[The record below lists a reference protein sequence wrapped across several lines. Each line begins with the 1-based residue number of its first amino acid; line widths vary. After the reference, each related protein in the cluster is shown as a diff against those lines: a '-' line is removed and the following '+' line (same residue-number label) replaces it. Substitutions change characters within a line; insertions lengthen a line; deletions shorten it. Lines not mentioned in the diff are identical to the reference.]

1 MTWGS
6 FGLSH
11 TRGIHDAAGQSAK
24 RDGLICNPALSR
36 WLGLKAC
43 WLLPSILFCNSMIR
57 SFHSQKLLGV
67 PSSPLH
73 NFHCT
78 PQSTVSGKAYTFE
91 NPIILSFFVHPQ
103 RFPSIFPLIPSNCL
117 PDSGNITIGCLA
129 QGFKP
134 DPVSFSWRKSNQII
148 DANLSEDFPS
158 LAQPDG
164 TFTTSSQVIVPVTD
178 WNKYSHF
185 YCTAVHYNHNETIQ
199 VIRPS
204 KFMHLLCS
212 IQSCSLSRPAVYI
225 LPPAAEEQELKET
238 VTLTCLVKN
247 FCPSDIFLQWLH
259 NGQLVNATEYYISEP
274 IPQSGSNSQF
284 FLYSMLTVNEQQWSS
299 GDTFT
304 CMVGHEALPFNT
316 TQKTVD
322 KKTGGPSSP
331 PSVYILPPPTEEL
344 ALKETATLTCL
355 ANNFYPNE
363 VLVQWLQNN
372 QPVSRSKY
380 ITSKPTQESEKQNSY
395 YVYSKLTISEQDWS
409 NNDQFTCVVGHEA
422 LPLYTTQKTID
433 KTMGKPAVINVSL
446 QFSDTLT
453 TCY

>member
-1 MTWGS
+1 MGKEAH
-6 FGLSH
+6 SH
-11 TRGIHDAAGQSAK
+11 Q
-24 RDGLICNPALSR
+24 
-36 WLGLKAC
+36 AC
-43 WLLPSILFCNSMIR
+43 WSNHHPVHLPGGCRKIRLERVQRRKTRIIWGLETKLYEERWKELGIFSLESRRLRGDRIALYEYVKGCHKEEGKDHFSII
-57 SFHSQKLLGV
+57 
-67 PSSPLH
+67 
-73 NFHCT
+73 
-78 PQSTVSGKAYTFE
+78 PQY
-91 NPIILSFFVHPQ
+91 PQ

-178 WNKYSHF
+178 WNKYMLMKQSNYVKNSKKCKFDIVDVSCEVASDTSRPHGQ
-185 YCTAVHYNHNETIQ
+185 HSS
-199 VIRPS
+199 RPS
-204 KFMHLLCS
+204 CPPPSPGVHLK
-212 IQSCSLSRPAVYI
+212 
-225 LPPAAEEQELKET
+225 EQELKET

>member
-1 MTWGS
+1 
-6 FGLSH
+6 
-11 TRGIHDAAGQSAK
+11 
-24 RDGLICNPALSR
+24 
-36 WLGLKAC
+36 
-43 WLLPSILFCNSMIR
+43 
-57 SFHSQKLLGV
+57 
-67 PSSPLH
+67 
-73 NFHCT
+73 
-78 PQSTVSGKAYTFE
+78 
-91 NPIILSFFVHPQ
+91 
-103 RFPSIFPLIPSNCL
+103 
-117 PDSGNITIGCLA
+117 ITIGCLA

-204 KFMHLLCS
+204 KFMHLLFDVETIRPSFADIFINNSAKLTCKIS
-212 IQSCSLSRPAVYI
+212 NIHPGTDLSTLDVSWTQGPNKKPLDTKLGQPMDQENGLQYIEATATVCATEWNSEEIFTCKVDWPGVLPVPKEKTLAHETKQLSCSLSRPAVYI

-322 KKTGGPSSP
+322 KKTGK
-331 PSVYILPPPTEEL
+331 PSVVNV
-344 ALKETATLTCL
+344 TL
-355 ANNFYPNE
+355 
-363 VLVQWLQNN
+363 VL
-372 QPVSRSKY
+372 
-380 ITSKPTQESEKQNSY
+380 
-395 YVYSKLTISEQDWS
+395 
-409 NNDQFTCVVGHEA
+409 NDT
-422 LPLYTTQKTID
+422 D
-433 KTMGKPAVINVSL
+433 S
-446 QFSDTLT
+446 S
-453 TCY
+453 CY

>member
-73 NFHCT
+73 NFH
-78 PQSTVSGKAYTFE
+78 Y
-91 NPIILSFFVHPQ
+91 PQ

-185 YCTAVHYNHNETIQ
+185 YYWNLLSQIIKIPYEIPSTFLGMIPHIHDSCYPSACSENDPKVDVET
-199 VIRPS
+199 IRPS
-204 KFMHLLCS
+204 FADIFINNSAKLTCKISNIHPGTDLSTLDVSWTQGPNKKPLDTKLGQPMDQENGLQYIEATATVCATEWNSEEIFTCKVDWPGVLPVPKEKTLQKS
-212 IQSCSLSRPAVYI
+212 TTCSLSRPAVYI

-322 KKTGGPSSP
+322 KKTGK
-331 PSVYILPPPTEEL
+331 PSVVNV
-344 ALKETATLTCL
+344 TL
-355 ANNFYPNE
+355 
-363 VLVQWLQNN
+363 VL
-372 QPVSRSKY
+372 
-380 ITSKPTQESEKQNSY
+380 
-395 YVYSKLTISEQDWS
+395 
-409 NNDQFTCVVGHEA
+409 NDT
-422 LPLYTTQKTID
+422 D
-433 KTMGKPAVINVSL
+433 S
-446 QFSDTLT
+446 S
-453 TCY
+453 CY